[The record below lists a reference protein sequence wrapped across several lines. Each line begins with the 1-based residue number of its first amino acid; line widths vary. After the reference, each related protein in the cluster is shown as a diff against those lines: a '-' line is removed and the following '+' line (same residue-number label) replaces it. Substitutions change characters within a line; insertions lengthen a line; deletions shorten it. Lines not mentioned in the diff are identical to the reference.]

1 VIVTESF
8 YPTVNGVTNSVAR
21 VAECL
26 QEDGHEVLIVAPG
39 PGDPCFEDIPV
50 VRVASKELRW
60 YPSFPVSVALR
71 KVSKALRDFDPDVV
85 HLASP
90 IALGAS
96 GALAARRLDIPSV
109 AVYQTD
115 VARFAARYGYAW
127 ASQTIW
133 RWIKWV
139 HNQTTLTLV
148 PSTAAAKDLAALGIT
163 GLRLWGRGVDL
174 DLFHPDKRSETLRRV
189 WAPGGELV
197 VGYVGRLAAEKEV
210 HLLNH
215 LAGFEGI
222 RVVVVGD
229 GPEEAMLRHSLPDA
243 HFTGFL
249 SGEPLAS
256 AYASFDVF
264 VHTGRAETFGQ
275 TVQEALASGVPAIVP
290 AAGGPRDLVRHWHN
304 GWHWGPDDPGEI
316 RTVVDRILMSREHLP
331 AIGRRARR
339 SVANRSW
346 TGLTDEIV
354 DHYLESITMQSRERT
369 V

>member
-1 VIVTESF
+1 MS
-8 YPTVNGVTNSVAR
+8 R
-21 VAECL
+21 
-26 QEDGHEVLIVAPG
+26 
-39 PGDPCFEDIPV
+39 
-50 VRVASKELRW
+50 AS
-60 YPSFPVSVALR
+60 
-71 KVSKALRDFDPDVV
+71 
-85 HLASP
+85 
-90 IALGAS
+90 
-96 GALAARRLDIPSV
+96 
-109 AVYQTD
+109 
-115 VARFAARYGYAW
+115 
-127 ASQTIW
+127 
-133 RWIKWV
+133 
-139 HNQTTLTLV
+139 
-148 PSTAAAKDLAALGIT
+148 
-163 GLRLWGRGVDL
+163 
-174 DLFHPDKRSETLRRV
+174 
-189 WAPGGELV
+189 
-197 VGYVGRLAAEKEV
+197 
-210 HLLNH
+210 
-215 LAGFEGI
+215 
-222 RVVVVGD
+222 
-229 GPEEAMLRHSLPDA
+229 
-243 HFTGFL
+243 FTGFL